1 MRFRL
6 PTLLLL
12 AALAVPGPAAPAG
25 APLFHLTGRWPVAGT
40 EGWDA
45 LTADGGA
52 RRLYITHGTKVD
64 VLDLDHGTLLASIDS
79 TQGSH
84 QVALAGDLGRGYVS
98 CGRDSSVVIFDLATA
113 KVLQRVA
120 LPARGPDAILYE
132 PVTKR
137 VLVFNGGSSNT
148 VVLEGATG
156 AIAGAIALGG
166 RPEFAVADGA
176 GKVFA
181 NLEDKSEI
189 VQLDP
194 RGLKVVA
201 RWPLAPGEGPTG
213 LALDR
218 AHHRLFAACSNRTL
232 VVLDAVKGSVVAT
245 LPIGDRVDG
254 IVFDP
259 KRGLACSANG
269 EGTITVV
276 REVTPKK
283 FEVAETDSTQLG
295 ARTIT
300 LDETRGTVY
309 TVTAS
314 FGPPPEPTPDRPHP
328 RGPILPG
335 TFQVLVLEPPA
346 R

>member
-6 PTLLLL
+6 
-12 AALAVPGPAAPAG
+12 AALLVVLLGVPALATPAG
-25 APLFHLTGRWPVAGT
+25 APLFHLSGRWPVAGT

-45 LTADGGA
+45 LTADGQA
-52 RRLYITHGTKVD
+52 RRLYITHGSRVD
-64 VLDLDHGTLLASIDS
+64 VLDLDHGALVASIDS

-84 QVALAGDLGRGYVS
+84 QVALARDLGRGYVS

-132 PVTKR
+132 PTTRR
-137 VLVFNGGSSNT
+137 VLVFCGGSSSA

-156 AIAGAIALGG
+156 AIAGAITLGG
-166 RPEFAVADGA
+166 RPEFAVTDGA
-176 GKVFA
+176 GKVFV

-189 VQLDP
+189 AELDP
-194 RGLKVVA
+194 RTLQVLA

-213 LALDR
+213 IALDR

-232 VVLDAVKGSVVAT
+232 VVLDAAKGRVVAT

-276 REVTPKK
+276 REVTPRK

-300 LDETRGTVY
+300 IDETHGTLY